1 MKLDLL
7 LTLRWLFSQ
16 FVNLSQK
23 IKAQTL
29 STTLS
34 TAEVRVSRAKSLQH
48 SACDLRPRG
57 LDIGVTG
64 AVSLSDLDFIEGGGA
79 KDSRALR
86 LGSAVYLI
94 GWRI

>member
-1 MKLDLL
+1 MNRSNALFW
-7 LTLRWLFSQ
+7 LTVWL
-16 FVNLSQK
+16 
-23 IKAQTL
+23 
-29 STTLS
+29 
-34 TAEVRVSRAKSLQH
+34 TAKDRG
-48 SACDLRPRG
+48 PRT
-57 LDIGVTG
+57 GVTG